1 MTWIVFLLSLLI
13 MDSWIYVLNK
23 NTFTDSKGGDVML
36 DKSTKFCRLP
46 LVSAVLMALGSM
58 TSAQAQEAAAQPAME
73 EIIIVGWDQEGTLYI
88 RGTVSSSD
96 AVMLLELAKHT
107 FMQEAFG
114 EDYSV
119 N

>member
-1 MTWIVFLLSLLI
+1 MTDNIIKFPADVTPDEVLS
-13 MDSWIYVLNK
+13 
-23 NTFTDSKGGDVML
+23 DSKG
-36 DKSTKFCRLP
+36 CY
-46 LVSAVLMALGSM
+46 
-58 TSAQAQEAAAQPAME
+58 Q
-73 EIIIVGWDQEGTLYI
+73 EIIIVGWDEEGTLYI